1 MDTGTIVIIITG
13 LAAVGLLVLL
23 FAVKTRRARPPR
35 HQMGL
40 PPVGALTD
48 DGFNSADGSPPYTGG
63 ENTSPT
69 TAQRQPRR

>member
-13 LAAVGLLVLL
+13 LAAVGLLVIL
-23 FAVKTRRARPPR
+23 FAVKTRRGRPPR

-48 DGFNSADGSPPYTGG
+48 DGINSAGDPPPHTGDDD
-63 ENTSPT
+63 TSPT